1 MRACVCVYVS
11 DGVYVCACVCVAQ
24 EKVAQDVQQLRE
36 DDASLRQHTEQLAR
50 ELALKMQH
58 TFQVGFNTPKAR

>member
-1 MRACVCVYVS
+1 
-11 DGVYVCACVCVAQ
+11 VCVAQ

-58 TFQVGFNTPKAR
+58 TFQVGFTTPKAR